1 MVVSSSLILATFVRL
16 MGTWCIVGRR
26 DASTSTFKSVEEADL
41 VSGHLQTRDAVGQLS
56 YVFKVEAAC
65 WVGVFCEERLGDVGT
80 LECLVPGGLTR
91 RLARSIWAV
100 VVSLAKRRWWPSLCH
115 PDLHRF
121 DPPPCQVLNES
132 QIQRHGRRHSVLV

>member
-1 MVVSSSLILATFVRL
+1 MQVQVPLSE
-16 MGTWCIVGRR
+16 
-26 DASTSTFKSVEEADL
+26 EEADL
-41 VSGHLQTRDAVGQLS
+41 VSGHLQTRDAVGQLI
-56 YVFKVEAAC
+56 YVFKVDAAC

-121 DPPPCQVLNES
+121 DPPPAKS
-132 QIQRHGRRHSVLV
+132 